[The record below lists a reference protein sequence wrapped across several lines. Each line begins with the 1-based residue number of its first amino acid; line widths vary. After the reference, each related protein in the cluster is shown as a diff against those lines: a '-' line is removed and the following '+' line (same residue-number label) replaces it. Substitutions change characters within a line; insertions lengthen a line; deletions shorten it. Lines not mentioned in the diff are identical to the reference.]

1 MTYQKSLRTAL
12 LHLQKARS
20 QFDPETHGIPKGS
33 NREAA
38 LISSLE
44 LAEIILEMRKG
55 A

>member
-1 MTYQKSLRTAL
+1 MTYKTSLRAAL
-12 LHLQKARS
+12 THVHEARS
-20 QFDPETHGIPKGS
+20 QFDPETQGIPKGS